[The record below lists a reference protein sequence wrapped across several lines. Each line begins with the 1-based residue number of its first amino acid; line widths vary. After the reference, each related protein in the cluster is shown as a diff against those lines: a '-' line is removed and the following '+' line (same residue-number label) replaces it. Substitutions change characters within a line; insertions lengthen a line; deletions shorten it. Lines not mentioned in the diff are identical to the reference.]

1 MAKIKNDN
9 IGTPGTTTNA
19 VSANTKFTDIQT
31 ATTTSLSRLNI
42 KAQGVDLPNIS
53 STGIVQDFSTYHNGG
68 YGPPGGRPWA
78 IVNDGTTASPLIDP
92 AVPAQ
97 IAQIAYGAG
106 ITLVA
111 GDVLR
116 IQFTVGLESHDA
128 GGADTI
134 LPDLQDT
141 QFPIAFVMWDITSNA
156 LANFVPLP
164 GRASLGAAEAVGNHI
179 IIDNHDGAQA
189 NYMTDG
195 VALFS
200 YNCCPTT
207 VVGPTTF
214 ANTKQVS
221 QGMLVYQRPIPSL
234 NQTVYGVRLFLRGR
248 MLYKSTGAAGHRVF
262 EVGAGAAAITHNI
275 DYVHLTAM
283 QMRHGTVN

>member
-19 VSANTKFTDIQT
+19 VSANAKFTDIQT

-53 STGIVQDFSTYHNGG
+53 STGLVQDFRTYHNGTTT
-68 YGPPGGRPWA
+68 RPWA
-78 IVNDGTTASPLIDP
+78 LVNAGTTATPIIDP
-92 AVPAQ
+92 GVPAN

-116 IQFTVGLESHDA
+116 IQFTVGLESHNA
-128 GGADTI
+128 GGAGTT

-164 GRASLGAAEAVGNHI
+164 GRASLGAAEAVGNDI

-200 YNCCPTT
+200 YRCAPVTGAT
-207 VVGPTTF
+207 

-221 QGMLVYQRPIPSL
+221 QGMLVYQRPIPSP

-248 MLYKSTGAAGHRVF
+248 MLYKSTGASGHRVF
-262 EVGAGAAAITHNI
+262 EVGAGGNITHNI

>member
-19 VSANTKFTDIQT
+19 VAANAKFTDIQT

-53 STGIVQDFSTYHNGG
+53 SPGLVQDFRTYHNGG
-68 YGPPGGRPWA
+68 YGPPGGPPWA
-78 IVNDGTTASPLIDP
+78 IVNDGTAASPLIDP
-92 AVPAQ
+92 VVPAQ
-97 IAQIAYGAG
+97 IAQINYGTG

-111 GDVLR
+111 GDALR
-116 IQFTVGLESHDA
+116 IQFTVALESHN
-128 GGADTI
+128 GGAAAYNF
-134 LPDLQDT
+134 PDEQDS

-164 GRASLGAAEAVGNHI
+164 GRASLGAAAAVGDHI
-179 IIDNHDGAQA
+179 IIDNYDNAQT

-200 YNCCPTT
+200 YRCAPVNVPT
-207 VVGPTTF
+207 VY
-214 ANTKQVS
+214 TKQVS
-221 QGMLVYQRPIPSL
+221 QGMLVYQRPIPSP

-248 MLYKSTGAAGHRVF
+248 MLYKSTGASGHRVF
-262 EVGAGAAAITHNI
+262 EVGAGLPITHTI
-275 DYVHLTAM
+275 AYVHLTAM

>member
-19 VSANTKFTDIQT
+19 VSANAKFTDIQT

-42 KAQGVDLPNIS
+42 KTQGVDLPNIS
-53 STGIVQDFSTYHNGG
+53 STGLVQDFRTYHNGG

-78 IVNDGTTASPLIDP
+78 IVNDGTTAVPLIDP

-97 IAQIAYGAG
+97 IAQIPYGAGG

-116 IQFTVGLESHDA
+116 IQFTVGLESHNA
-128 GGADTI
+128 GGAGTV

-164 GRASLGAAEAVGNHI
+164 GRASLGAAEAVGNDI

-200 YNCCPTT
+200 YRCAPITGAT
-207 VVGPTTF
+207 
-214 ANTKQVS
+214 AHTKQVS
-221 QGMLVYQRPIPSL
+221 QGMLVYQRPIPSP

-248 MLYKSTGAAGHRVF
+248 MLYKSTGATGHRVF
-262 EVGAGAAAITHNI
+262 EVGAGGNITHNI